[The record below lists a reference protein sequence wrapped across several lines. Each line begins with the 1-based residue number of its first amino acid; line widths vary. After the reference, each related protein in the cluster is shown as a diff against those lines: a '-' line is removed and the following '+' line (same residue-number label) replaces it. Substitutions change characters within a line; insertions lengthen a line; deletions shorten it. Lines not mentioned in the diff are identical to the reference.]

1 MNTGI
6 LIGIATY
13 ILWGLL
19 PIFWRAIHQVPA
31 IEILGHRM
39 VWSLLF
45 VIAILTLRKDWGWLK
60 PALRQPRTLGT
71 YVLAAAL
78 LSVNWFT
85 YIWGVNAGFIVETSL
100 GYFINPL
107 VNVLLGYVFLKE
119 RLRPLQWGALAVAL
133 AGVLY
138 LTFSYGAFPWIALT
152 LAFSFGLYGLI
163 RKTAALNSAE
173 GLFVETAVLFLPAL
187 GFLLFHELRGTGALG
202 HVDGLT
208 TLLLIGAGAAT
219 SIPLILFAAGA
230 RRVTLTTL
238 GLLQY
243 IAPTMQFLIGVLI
256 YGGVGVAGLLL
267 GGHYLDYFV
276 LDPNPVHGQHRG
288 IFWVEVGVA
297 VTVSG
302 VMLKIFYMFA
312 SRGRDP
318 E

>member
-1 MNTGI
+1 MNKGI
-6 LIGIATY
+6 LYAAGAY

-19 PIFWRAIHQVPA
+19 PLYWKALHDVPSSQIVA
-31 IEILGHRM
+31 HRL
-39 VWSLLF
+39 VWSLVF
-45 VIAILTLRKDWGWLK
+45 VGLVLTARRNWGWLGK
-60 PALRQPRTLGT
+60 AIRRPR
-71 YVLAAAL
+71 VLLIFGLSGAL
-78 LSVNWFT
+78 LTVNWLV

-107 VNVLLGYVFLKE
+107 VNVLLGYLFLKE
-119 RLRPLQWGALAVAL
+119 RLRPMQWGALDVAL

-163 RKTAALNSAE
+163 RKTATLNSAE

-187 GFLLFHELRGTGALG
+187 GFLLFHELRGSGALG

-256 YGGVGVAGLLL
+256 FGEPFGAGRVVGFGLIWLALLL
-267 GGHYLDYFV
+267 YTFESV
-276 LDPNPVHGQHRG
+276 LHRQ
-288 IFWVEVGVA
+288 
-297 VTVSG
+297 
-302 VMLKIFYMFA
+302 
-312 SRGRDP
+312 RGLTQP
-318 E
+318 AL

>member
-1 MNTGI
+1 MNKGI
-6 LIGIATY
+6 LYAAGAY
-13 ILWGLL
+13 LLWGLL
-19 PIFWRAIHQVPA
+19 PLYWKALHDVPSSQIVA
-31 IEILGHRM
+31 HRL
-39 VWSLLF
+39 VWSLVF
-45 VIAILTLRKDWGWLK
+45 VGLVLTARRNWGWLGK
-60 PALRQPRTLGT
+60 AIRQPRVLLIFALSGTLLT
-71 YVLAAAL
+71 
-78 LSVNWFT
+78 VNWLV

-119 RLRPLQWGALAVAL
+119 RLRPMQWGALAVAL

-208 TLLLIGAGAAT
+208 TLLLIGAGAVT

-243 IAPTMQFLIGVLI
+243 IAPTMQFLIGVLV
-256 YGGVGVAGLLL
+256 YGELFGVGRVVGFGLIWAAL
-267 GGHYLDYFV
+267 V
-276 LDPNPVHGQHRG
+276 LYTAESLMNRRRQAIPAQ
-288 IFWVEVGVA
+288 
-297 VTVSG
+297 T
-302 VMLKIFYMFA
+302 
-312 SRGRDP
+312 
-318 E
+318 

>member
-1 MNTGI
+1 MNKG
-6 LIGIATY
+6 LWYGIAAY
-13 ILWGLL
+13 GLWGLF
-19 PIFWRAIHQVPA
+19 PIYWKWLHHVPA
-31 IEILGHRM
+31 IELIAHRII
-39 VWSLLF
+39 WSF
-45 VIAILTLRKDWGWLK
+45 VALVIVLVV
-60 PALRQPRTLGT
+60 LRQWSAFRAEIAKPRVLRL
-71 YVLAAAL
+71 YVLAAVL
-78 LSVNWFT
+78 IGINWFV
-85 YIWGVNAGFIVETSL
+85 YVWAVNEGYIVETSL

-163 RKTAALNSAE
+163 RKTATLASAE

-187 GFLLFHELRGTGALG
+187 GFLLFHELRGDGALG

-256 YGGVGVAGLLL
+256 YGEPFGVGRIIGFGLIWLAL
-267 GGHYLDYFV
+267 V
-276 LDPNPVHGQHRG
+276 LYTTESLMMRRRQ
-288 IFWVEVGVA
+288 A
-297 VTVSG
+297 
-302 VMLKIFYMFA
+302 LA
-312 SRGRDP
+312 AQL
-318 E
+318 

>member
-1 MNTGI
+1 MNKGI
-6 LIGIATY
+6 LYAAGAY
-13 ILWGLL
+13 LLWGLL
-19 PIFWRAIHQVPA
+19 PLYWKALHDVPSSQIVA
-31 IEILGHRM
+31 HRL
-39 VWSLLF
+39 VWSLVF
-45 VIAILTLRKDWGWLK
+45 VGLLLTARRNWGWLGK
-60 PALRQPRTLGT
+60 AIRQPRVLLIFALSGTLLT
-71 YVLAAAL
+71 
-78 LSVNWFT
+78 VNWLV

-119 RLRPLQWGALAVAL
+119 RLRPMQWGALAVAL

-208 TLLLIGAGAAT
+208 TLLLIGAGAVT

-243 IAPTMQFLIGVLI
+243 IAPTMQFLIGVLV
-256 YGGVGVAGLLL
+256 YGEPFGVGRVVGFGLIWAAL
-267 GGHYLDYFV
+267 V
-276 LDPNPVHGQHRG
+276 LYTAESLMNRRRQAIPAQ
-288 IFWVEVGVA
+288 
-297 VTVSG
+297 T
-302 VMLKIFYMFA
+302 
-312 SRGRDP
+312 
-318 E
+318 

>member
-1 MNTGI
+1 MNKGI
-6 LIGIATY
+6 LYAAGAY
-13 ILWGLL
+13 LLWGLL
-19 PIFWRAIHQVPA
+19 PLYWKALHDVPSPQIVA
-31 IEILGHRM
+31 HRL
-39 VWSLLF
+39 VWSLVF
-45 VIAILTLRKDWGWLK
+45 VGLVLTARRNWGWLGK
-60 PALRQPRTLGT
+60 AIRQPR
-71 YVLAAAL
+71 VLLIFALSGAL
-78 LSVNWFT
+78 LTVNWLV

-163 RKTAALNSAE
+163 RKTATLASAE

-187 GFLLFHELRGTGALG
+187 GFLLFHELRGDGALG

-256 YGGVGVAGLLL
+256 YGEPFGVGRIVGFGLIWLAL
-267 GGHYLDYFV
+267 V
-276 LDPNPVHGQHRG
+276 LYTTESLMMRRRQ
-288 IFWVEVGVA
+288 A
-297 VTVSG
+297 
-302 VMLKIFYMFA
+302 LA
-312 SRGRDP
+312 AQL
-318 E
+318 

>member
-1 MNTGI
+1 MNK
-6 LIGIATY
+6 GIAY
-13 ILWGLL
+13 AAGAYVLWGLL
-19 PIFWRAIHQVPA
+19 PLYWKALHDVPSSQIVA
-31 IEILGHRM
+31 HRL
-39 VWSLLF
+39 VWSLVF
-45 VIAILTLRKDWGWLK
+45 VGLVLTARRNWSWLGKAI
-60 PALRQPRTLGT
+60 RQPR
-71 YVLAAAL
+71 VLLIFAL
-78 LSVNWFT
+78 SGVLLTVNWLV

-119 RLRPLQWGALAVAL
+119 RLRPMQWGALAVAL

-256 YGGVGVAGLLL
+256 FGEPFGMGRVVGFGLIWLAL
-267 GGHYLDYFV
+267 V
-276 LDPNPVHGQHRG
+276 LYTAESLIARRRAPLPAQ
-288 IFWVEVGVA
+288 
-297 VTVSG
+297 S
-302 VMLKIFYMFA
+302 
-312 SRGRDP
+312 
-318 E
+318 

>member
-1 MNTGI
+1 MNKGI
-6 LIGIATY
+6 LYAAGAY

-19 PIFWRAIHQVPA
+19 PLYWKALHDVPSSQIVA
-31 IEILGHRM
+31 HRL
-39 VWSLLF
+39 VWSLVF
-45 VIAILTLRKDWGWLK
+45 VGLLLTARRNWGWLGK
-60 PALRQPRTLGT
+60 AIRQPR
-71 YVLAAAL
+71 VLAIFALSGAL
-78 LSVNWFT
+78 LTVNWLV

-119 RLRPLQWGALAVAL
+119 RLRPVQWAALAVAL

-163 RKTAALNSAE
+163 RKTATLNSAE

-202 HVDGLT
+202 HVDTLT
-208 TLLLIGAGAAT
+208 TLLLIGAGAVT

-256 YGGVGVAGLLL
+256 YGEAFGIGRVIGFGLIWLALLL
-267 GGHYLDYFV
+267 YTAESLITRRRQV
-276 LDPNPVHGQHRG
+276 LAAQ
-288 IFWVEVGVA
+288 
-297 VTVSG
+297 S
-302 VMLKIFYMFA
+302 
-312 SRGRDP
+312 
-318 E
+318 

>member
-1 MNTGI
+1 MCI
-6 LIGIATY
+6 RDSYWKAL
-13 ILWGLL
+13 
-19 PIFWRAIHQVPA
+19 HDVPSSQIVA
-31 IEILGHRM
+31 HRL
-39 VWSLLF
+39 VWSLVF
-45 VIAILTLRKDWGWLK
+45 VGLVLTARRNWGWLGK
-60 PALRQPRTLGT
+60 AIRQPRVLLIFALSGTLLT
-71 YVLAAAL
+71 
-78 LSVNWFT
+78 VNWLV

-119 RLRPLQWGALAVAL
+119 RLRPMQWGALAVAL

-208 TLLLIGAGAAT
+208 TLLLIGAGAVT

-243 IAPTMQFLIGVLI
+243 IAPTMQFLIGVLV
-256 YGGVGVAGLLL
+256 YGEPFGVGRVVGFGLIWAAL
-267 GGHYLDYFV
+267 V
-276 LDPNPVHGQHRG
+276 LYTAESLMNRRRQAIPAQ
-288 IFWVEVGVA
+288 
-297 VTVSG
+297 T
-302 VMLKIFYMFA
+302 
-312 SRGRDP
+312 
-318 E
+318 